1 MRPSVVRTMF
11 VLCALSACWRDSAP
25 PPQAPE
31 PPPADPPPA
40 RRPAPRPLTDTEQA
54 MQMMEKF
61 ADDLC
66 ACQDPACAQTVSDEM
81 TRWSQE
87 QARNRIEAPKLSDE
101 DMKHMVEVG
110 ERMGRCMQNA
120 MAGGSTSPGGSG
132 APPLGAP

>member
-1 MRPSVVRTMF
+1 MIR
-11 VLCALSACWRDSAP
+11 LALVCLLAGCWRDSAP

-31 PPPADPPPA
+31 PPPPA
-40 RRPAPRPLTDTEQA
+40 QPMAVRRAPRPLTDAEQA

-61 ADDLC
+61 ADELC
-66 ACQDPACAQTVSDEM
+66 ACQDPACAQSVTDEI

-87 QARNRIEAPKLSDE
+87 QARNRVEAPKLSDE

-110 ERMGRCMQNA
+110 ERMGQCMQNA
-120 MAGGSTSPGGSG
+120 MAGGSSSPSGSG